1 MNRLRLI
8 RRERDSLAVKG
19 AVPIASVI
27 LAFLVGW
34 VFLIV
39 SGYDAGETYRRM
51 LEGAV
56 GTPYNL
62 SETIVK
68 AIPLALAGLA
78 VSVAFRMKL
87 WNIGAEG
94 QLYMGAFAA
103 GGVAMALGQW
113 PAVILLPLML
123 AAAFISGAL
132 WGLIPGA
139 LKAYWQ
145 VNETI
150 TSLMLNYVA
159 ISWVSFLVFGPWK
172 DPNSMGFPLAPRF
185 SAQAYLP
192 TLPDSRVHLGLLI
205 AVAIAV
211 LLFLIMQYTR
221 WGYEVRV
228 TGESQEAARY
238 AGMNV
243 MRNILLVMLVSGGIA
258 GITGMVEVSGIT
270 HRLQQGISPGYG
282 YTGIIVAWLARLN
295 PFAILLVAF
304 LFGALLV
311 GGFGVQ
317 TYGIP
322 YSIVLMLQGAVLFF
336 LLAGEI
342 LRKYRFVIGREDE
355 HGC

>member
-1 MNRLRLI
+1 MKRLRLV
-8 RRERDSLAVKG
+8 RREKDSLMTEI
-19 AVPIASVI
+19 AVPIASVV
-27 LAFLVGW
+27 LAILVGW
-34 VFLIV
+34 VFLIL
-39 SGYDAGETYRRM
+39 SGYDAGETYQRM
-51 LEGAV
+51 FDGAF
-56 GTPYNL
+56 GSPYNL

-94 QLYMGAFAA
+94 QLHMGAFAA
-103 GGVAMALGQW
+103 GGVAMALGDW
-113 PAVILLPLML
+113 PSVILLSLML
-123 AAAFISGAL
+123 LAGFVAGAI
-132 WGLIPGA
+132 WGLIPGT
-139 LKAYWQ
+139 LKAVWQ

-172 DPNSMGFPLAPRF
+172 DPNGMGFPLGPRF
-185 SAQAYLP
+185 SANAYLP
-192 TLPDSRVHLGLLI
+192 VLPESRVHLGILI
-205 AVAIAV
+205 AIIVAIIVYVV
-211 LLFLIMQYTR
+211 LRYTR

-243 MRNILLVMLVSGGIA
+243 TRNIILVMLVSGGIA

-295 PFAILLVAF
+295 PFAILMVAF

-342 LRKYRFVIGREDE
+342 LRKYRIVLGRED
-355 HGC
+355 

>member
-8 RRERDSLAVKG
+8 RREKESLATQI
-19 AVPIASVI
+19 AVPIVSVI
-27 LAFLVGW
+27 LAIMVCW
-34 VFLIV
+34 VFLV
-39 SGYDAGETYRRM
+39 LSGYDARETYIQM
-51 LEGAV
+51 WLGAV
-56 GTPYNL
+56 GSPYNL
-62 SETIVK
+62 SETVVK

-78 VSVAFRMKL
+78 VSIAFRMKM

-103 GGVAMALGQW
+103 GGLAMAFGDW
-113 PAVILLPLML
+113 PSIILLPVMFI
-123 AAAFISGAL
+123 AAFISGAI
-132 WGLIPGA
+132 WGTIPGV
-139 LKAYWQ
+139 LRAYWQ

-150 TSLMLNYVA
+150 TTLMLNYIA
-159 ISWVSFLVFGPWK
+159 IFWVSYLVFGPWK
-172 DPNSMGFPLAPRF
+172 DPNAKGFPLAPRF
-185 SAQAYLP
+185 SENAYLP
-192 TLPDSRVHLGLLI
+192 TFMDSRVHLGLLI
-205 AVAIAV
+205 AAVIAV
-211 LLFLIMQYTR
+211 LLFIVLQYTR

-243 MRNILLVMLVSGGIA
+243 ARNIILVMLVSGGIA

-270 HRLQQGISPGYG
+270 HRLQQGISSSYG
-282 YTGIIVAWLARLN
+282 FTGIIIAWLARLN

-322 YSIVLMLQGAVLFF
+322 YSITLMVQGAVLFF

-342 LRKYRFVIGREDE
+342 LRKYRIELRRED
-355 HGC
+355 